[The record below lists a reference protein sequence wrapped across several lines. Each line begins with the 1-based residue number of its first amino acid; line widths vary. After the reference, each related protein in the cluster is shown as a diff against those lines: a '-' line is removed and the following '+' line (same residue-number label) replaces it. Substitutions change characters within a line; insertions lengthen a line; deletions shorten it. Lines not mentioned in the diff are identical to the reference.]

1 MAAFLGSN
9 GLSGGQSGHQLRLI
23 LERGHSTRYEVHF
36 LLGSEKSVRSI
47 GRHDCQEFKYEL
59 QRVLQI
65 SVFSLICQSVGL
77 LSEANGARI
86 HEGSG
91 LNSACDRI

>member
-36 LLGSEKSVRSI
+36 LFGSEKSVRQHWATRLPRI
-47 GRHDCQEFKYEL
+47 
-59 QRVLQI
+59 QI
-65 SVFSLICQSVGL
+65 
-77 LSEANGARI
+77 
-86 HEGSG
+86 
-91 LNSACDRI
+91 